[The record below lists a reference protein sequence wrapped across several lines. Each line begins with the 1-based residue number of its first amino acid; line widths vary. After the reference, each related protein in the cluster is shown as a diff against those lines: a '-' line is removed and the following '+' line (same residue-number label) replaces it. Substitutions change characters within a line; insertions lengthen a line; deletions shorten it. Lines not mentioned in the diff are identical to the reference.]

1 MAASDNSVTREA
13 LHTRVI
19 DMTGYKRSDGLYE
32 IEGHITDTKPV
43 DFKAPNG
50 PREVLANTPLHEMRI
65 TLVYDQNMVV
75 QDVLCETLAAPYNPC
90 FEAPATLQVLKGLSI
105 ASGWAGEVRKRLGG
119 GKSCSHL
126 VHMLGSMAA
135 TAYQSLTVERSA
147 RPTVL
152 DADGK
157 PLKIESCYA
166 YGTDREVVMKMWPKY
181 YTGPK
186 VIATTD
192 VN

>member
-1 MAASDNSVTREA
+1 
-13 LHTRVI
+13 
-19 DMTGYKRSDGLYE
+19 
-32 IEGHITDTKPV
+32 
-43 DFKAPNG
+43 
-50 PREVLANTPLHEMRI
+50 
-65 TLVYDQNMVV
+65 
-75 QDVLCETLAAPYNPC
+75 
-90 FEAPATLQVLKGLSI
+90 
-105 ASGWAGEVRKRLGG
+105 
-119 GKSCSHL
+119 
-126 VHMLGSMAA
+126 MLGSMAA

-147 RPTVL
+147 RPTAL

-166 YGTDREVVMKMWPKY
+166 YGTEREVVMKMWPKY